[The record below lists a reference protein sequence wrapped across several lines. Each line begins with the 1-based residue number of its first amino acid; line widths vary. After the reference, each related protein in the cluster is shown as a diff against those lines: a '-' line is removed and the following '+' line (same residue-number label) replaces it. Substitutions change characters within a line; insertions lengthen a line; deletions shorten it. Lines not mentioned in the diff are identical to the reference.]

1 MKKLH
6 AIAAI
11 VLLMGL
17 SSCLSTIHPIFTEK
31 DLLFDPKLIG
41 NWNLEAK
48 PGEGS
53 IQITK
58 AAPQDLNELPTL
70 RKLQDKVYKV
80 VYNDAQGGVEAAY
93 FGFLLKLGKN
103 YYMDFYPAETPATK
117 TYDDFF
123 RGHYTKMHT
132 AYRINFI
139 SGNSFELKQLDETF
153 LKNLIKEKKIRISHE
168 LTEDETFVVTAPTEE
183 LQQYILKY
191 GDTPEAYY
199 QENTSTYT
207 KIK

>member
-6 AIAAI
+6 AITVI

-41 NWNLEAK
+41 SWHLEAK
-48 PGEGS
+48 PQEGQ

-58 AAPQDLNELPTL
+58 ATNQDLDELPTL
-70 RKLQDKVYKV
+70 RRLHGKVYKV
-80 VYNDAQGGVEAAY
+80 LYKDPEGAIEAAY

-117 TYDDFF
+117 TYDEFF
-123 RGHYTKMHT
+123 RGHYTKMHS
-132 AYRINFI
+132 AYRINLI

-153 LKNLIKEKKIRISHE
+153 MKKLIADKKIRISHE
-168 LTEDETFVVTAPTEE
+168 ITEHETFVVTAPTEE

-191 GDTPEAYY
+191 GDMPEAYY
-199 QENTSTYT
+199 NDNTSTY
-207 KIK
+207 IKLQ

>member
-1 MKKLH
+1 MKKFP

-11 VLLMGL
+11 VLLLGL

-31 DLLFDPKLIG
+31 DLLFDQKLIG
-41 NWNLEAK
+41 NWRHNAETAELTV
-48 PGEGS
+48 
-53 IQITK
+53 QITQ
-58 AAPQDLNELPTL
+58 AAGHDFDELPTL
-70 RKLQDKVYKV
+70 RKLQGKAYKV
-80 VYNDAQGGVEAAY
+80 VYKDEDGNVEGAY
-93 FGFLLKLGKN
+93 FGFLVKLGKN

-117 TYDDFF
+117 TYDEFYC
-123 RGHYTKMHT
+123 RHYTKMHT

-139 SGNSFELKQLDETF
+139 SANSFELKQLDEAF

-191 GDTPEAYY
+191 GDTPGAYY
-199 QENTSTYT
+199 NDNTSTYT
-207 KIK
+207 KIQ